1 MKGYEMTEHA
11 EILQELK
18 TCLADMKD
26 IKERIKHLEGKII
39 RHEETYD
46 EFIKPR
52 EWKHPHP
59 WEGPRAWEGPS
70 DHES

>member
-1 MKGYEMTEHA
+1 MTEHA

-46 EFIKPR
+46 EFIKPLESFR

-59 WEGPRAWEGPS
+59 GDIPPRLRRP
-70 DHES
+70 